1 MEGIKNKKAILAP
14 MAGVADR
21 AFRELCVEFGAAYVV
36 SEMVSANGIIYNNK
50 NTAQLMELSEDERPA
65 SIQLFGADPKVM
77 AKAAKKALEYKP
89 DAIDINMGCPV
100 VKVISNGCG
109 SALMK
114 NPKLCADIVKSIKDA
129 VDVPVTIKIRK
140 GFDDNLVNAVEV
152 ACLCEQAGADAI
164 AVHGRTRQQ
173 MYSPPV
179 DLEIIKKVKEAVSVP
194 VIGNG
199 DIFSCE
205 DALNMMQVTGCDFVM
220 VGRGALGNPFIF
232 SQINSYLNKGIIEEK
247 PSVDIILSV
256 MQRHV
261 ELICKYKGEK
271 HGIKESRKHVAFYIK
286 GMKSAAKFRNEAGY
300 INTFDD
306 FMSLKDRIYKQNI
319 E

>member
-50 NTAQLMELSEDERPA
+50 NTAKLMELSEDERPA

-114 NPKLCADIVKSIKDA
+114 NPKLCADIVKSIKDE

-152 ACLCEQAGADAI
+152 ACLCEQAGVDAI

-247 PSVDIILSV
+247 PSVNTILSV

>member
-50 NTAQLMELSEDERPA
+50 NTAELMELSENERPA

-89 DAIDINMGCPV
+89 NAIDINMGCPV

>member
-50 NTAQLMELSEDERPA
+50 NTAQLMELSENERPA

-179 DLEIIKKVKEAVSVP
+179 DLEIIKKVKQAVSVP

-220 VGRGALGNPFIF
+220 VGRGTLGNPFIF

-247 PSVDIILSV
+247 PSVNTILSV

-306 FMSLKDRIYKQNI
+306 FMNLKDRIYKQNI